1 MSCCSLVLSDGVL
14 LNLHCVC
21 SVDVWYKTTCRKA
34 QIGASC
40 SLSELANVNLDSNGT
55 ELERG

>member
-1 MSCCSLVLSDGVL
+1 MSCYSLVLTDGVL

-21 SVDVWYKTTCRKA
+21 SVDVWYKATCRKA
-34 QIGASC
+34 QTDASC
-40 SLSELANVNLDSNGT
+40 PLSEIANVNLDSNET